1 MDRRSKNWIKLLG
14 VFVMKKALVFGVSLL
29 MMVGLAG
36 CSTSSSSSKNSSSSK
51 AQTAQDKNYVRS
63 GTLTKVD

>member
-1 MDRRSKNWIKLLG
+1 
-14 VFVMKKALVFGVSLL
+14 MKKALVFGVSLL